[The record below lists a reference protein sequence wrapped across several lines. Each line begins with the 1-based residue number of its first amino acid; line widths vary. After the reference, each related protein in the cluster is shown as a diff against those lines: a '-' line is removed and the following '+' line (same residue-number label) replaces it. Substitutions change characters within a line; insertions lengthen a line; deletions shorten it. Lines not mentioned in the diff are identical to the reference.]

1 MADQVRIKDIAKR
14 AGVSAGTVDRVLHER
29 GELKA
34 ETKELVL
41 KIASELNYKPNV
53 AAQLLKKSFG
63 YKVAI
68 LIPKPTNKKS
78 YWSKHPKGFQNTARK
93 KSPYNIDFNFFQ
105 FSLNNENDFVK
116 KTHELVATKPDG
128 VVLAPLYKKESIAFC
143 KQLDGLNIPYV
154 FIDTSIEGVNNL
166 SYTGEDSIKS
176 SRTAA
181 SLIDTTSDQ
190 NKDIL
195 IVNISK
201 DLINS
206 PHLNSRNKGF
216 EEYFNENRISKRQ
229 KITVNVSSNS
239 MAEVK
244 RKLDSI
250 FSANKNIGAV
260 FVTSSRVYL
269 VADYLKQQKI
279 KVRLVGYD
287 LIEENIRFLN
297 AGIIDFLISQRP
309 VHQAEKAMEIIT
321 DFLIDNKSVIQ
332 KSYYQ
337 PIDIVNKESLF
348 SS

>member
-1 MADQVRIKDIAKR
+1 M
-14 AGVSAGTVDRVLHER
+14 
-29 GELKA
+29 
-34 ETKELVL
+34 
-41 KIASELNYKPNV
+41 
-53 AAQLLKKSFG
+53 
-63 YKVAI
+63 
-68 LIPKPTNKKS
+68 
-78 YWSKHPKGFQNTARK
+78 
-93 KSPYNIDFNFFQ
+93 
-105 FSLNNENDFVK
+105 
-116 KTHELVATKPDG
+116 
-128 VVLAPLYKKESIAFC
+128 
-143 KQLDGLNIPYV
+143 

-181 SLIDTTSDQ
+181 SLIDTTSDI

-229 KITVNVSSNS
+229 KITANVSSNS

-244 RKLDSI
+244 SKLDSI

-269 VADYLKQQKI
+269 VADYKNNKKSKLGI
-279 KVRLVGYD
+279 GYD

-297 AGIIDFLISQRP
+297 AGIIDF
-309 VHQAEKAMEIIT
+309 
-321 DFLIDNKSVIQ
+321 
-332 KSYYQ
+332 
-337 PIDIVNKESLF
+337 
-348 SS
+348 